1 MATFLV
7 TGAAGFIGLNTMSFL
22 AKEGH
27 KVIGVDNHATSY
39 KPIYSPVLAYLEQQ
53 RDVDFY
59 ELDLTNYV
67 SLGSI
72 FKRYCIEYVIHLAA
86 LPSVQRSVEEP
97 NKVIQNNVTSTLNI
111 LEWCRHDPY
120 LKKLVYAGSSSY
132 YGGQWVSKED
142 ASKAPPAC
150 KSPYAASK
158 AAGELL
164 VNSYFHTF
172 QLPTVVLRYF
182 NVFGTYQNPKSTYSA
197 VIPAFISKVIRNER
211 PTIYGSGM
219 QTRDF
224 TYVENVAFANYL
236 ATTSNKCGMTYDI
249 GCGDTTDLLELLD
262 TINHLMDKKIE
273 PIFEPMRLG
282 DVAHSCARIASAEEQ
297 LRYSVRVSRYEG
309 LKRTIDYY
317 KESGLM
323 HG

>member
-7 TGAAGFIGLNTMSFL
+7 TGAAGFVGLNTMSFL

-59 ELDLTNYV
+59 KLDLTNYV
-67 SLGSI
+67 KLGSI
-72 FKRYCIEYVIHLAA
+72 LKRYCIEYVIHLAA
-86 LPSVQRSVEEP
+86 LPSVQRSVEDP

-111 LEWCRHDPY
+111 LEWCRYNSY
-120 LKKLVYAGSSSY
+120 LKKLVYASSSSC
-132 YGGQWVSKED
+132 YGGQRVTKED
-142 ASKAPPAC
+142 TVNAPLIC

-158 AAGELL
+158 ASGELL

-182 NVFGTYQNPKSTYSA
+182 NVFGIYQNPKSMYSA
-197 VIPAFISKVIRNER
+197 VIPVFISKVIKNES
-211 PTIYGSGM
+211 PIIYGSGM

-224 TYVENVAFANYL
+224 TYVENIAFANYL
-236 ATTSNKCGMTYDI
+236 AATSNKCGTTYDI
-249 GCGDTTDLLELLD
+249 GCGNTTNLLELLD
-262 TINHLMDKKIE
+262 TINHLIGKKIE
-273 PIFEPMRLG
+273 PIFEPARFG
-282 DVAHSCARIASAEEQ
+282 DVAYSCAYIIPAEEQ
-297 LRYSVRVSRYEG
+297 LHYSVRVSWYEG
-309 LKRTIDYY
+309 LRKTINYY
-317 KESGLM
+317 KESSLM
-323 HG
+323 YG